1 MLSNLLNFLDE
12 AKTKF
17 EAIRITKDILIK
29 NGFVEVKEADSYKG
43 YNKFFIIRNNSSIIA
58 ISKPNK
64 IDDLSINIISTH
76 TDSPSFKI
84 NENSNIEVC
93 GINELQTEAY
103 GGAIYSTWFDR
114 PLSIGG
120 RVFIKDE
127 NRISQRL
134 IAFNKN
140 ICTIPNLCIHFSR
153 DINKGHEYTLD
164 EMKPILGYNNIY
176 DALDNEFNIKR
187 DDILSFEL
195 ELYNNEHPTYVGLNN
210 EFYMASRIDNLASH
224 YVALN
229 AFLKSNDDTFKVFS
243 SFDNE
248 EVGSSSMQG
257 AGSLFLR
264 DTLKRIFIENGYS
277 EIDLNKSLSNSILI
291 SADNAHALNPNYM
304 DKYNSLNA
312 VYLNKG
318 FVIKESP
325 NLKYTTDGFSKALI
339 VDLCKK
345 NNIKYQQFR
354 NKPGTPGGSTLGN
367 ILQKSLSIHMVDIGL
382 PQYAMHSS
390 YETAGSYDILD
401 YYNIM
406 KEFYNINLK
415 IDNENI
421 IY

>member
-1 MLSNLLNFLDE
+1 MLDKLLNFLDA
-12 AKTKF
+12 AKTKYQAVLLTRD
-17 EAIRITKDILIK
+17 ELIK
-29 NGFVEVKEADSYKG
+29 NGYKELNEYDDYKG

-58 ISKPNK
+58 VSKPEKFN
-64 IDDLSINIISTH
+64 DLSINIISTH

-84 NENSNIEVC
+84 NENSNIESC

-103 GGAIYSTWFDR
+103 GGAIYSSWFDR

-120 RVFIKDE
+120 RIFVKDDNKIKQ
-127 NRISQRL
+127 RIIS
-134 IAFNKN
+134 FDKN

-153 DINKGHEYTLD
+153 DINKGHEYILD
-164 EMKPILGYNNIY
+164 ELKPIIGYNTIY
-176 DALDNEFNIKR
+176 DAIYKEFNIKK

-195 ELYNNEHPTYVGLNN
+195 EVFNNEHPTKVGIND

-229 AFLKSNDDTFKVFS
+229 AFLESNDDTFKVFS

-257 AGSLFLR
+257 AESLFLR

-291 SADNAHALNPNYM
+291 SADNAHAINPNYK
-304 DKYNSLNA
+304 DKYNMLNA

-325 NLKYTTDGFSKALI
+325 NLKYTTDGLSKSLI
-339 VDLCKK
+339 IDLCKK
-345 NNIKYQQFR
+345 NNIKYQLFR

-367 ILQKSLSIHMVDIGL
+367 ILQKSVSIHMVDIGL

-406 KEFYNINLK
+406 KEFYNTNIKIN
-415 IDNENI
+415 NENI